1 MPARRAR
8 AWKCDD
14 PVAGAVAESR
24 SDFIEVGALKPP
36 SVFDG
41 LYLGRPWWNL
51 AMCALRL
58 WNFFAVAVLHA
69 PIESPWR

>member
-1 MPARRAR
+1 VSKEIRPPTAF
-8 AWKCDD
+8 K
-14 PVAGAVAESR
+14 PSTAEPR
-24 SDFIEVGALKPP
+24 PFGV
-36 SVFDG
+36 
-41 LYLGRPWWNL
+41 YLGRPWWNF